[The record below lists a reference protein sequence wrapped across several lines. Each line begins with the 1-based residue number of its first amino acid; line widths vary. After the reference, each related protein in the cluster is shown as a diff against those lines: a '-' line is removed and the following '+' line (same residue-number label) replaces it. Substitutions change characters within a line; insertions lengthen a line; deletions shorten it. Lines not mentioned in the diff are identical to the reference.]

1 MAENEGWIEFDGKI
15 KDIGNHGK
23 SRGISLSACTNELDI
38 GRHIVGKFKFVDSAP
53 NDTEYLNRKKQN
65 LLTKRIDFIN
75 ERKTF
80 CAQNKLSIYARKY
93 GLPEEQALTMTNLD
107 FYFAIWLQL
116 DLFTSQETQQDPQ
129 LEKSFADITHQ
140 LQQLSIDV
148 HKPFTLR
155 GEDGVR
161 EQYSK
166 AEYALDKELEVV
178 VAKGNVATYKV
189 IKAEY
194 SKLKQQL
201 ALQSDKALQ
210 RNSYIESLTAPKYVV
225 EAVVEDID
233 EGYTKNALSQLDK
246 RVDAYIKDPQ
256 ALMKR
261 KGK

>member
-1 MAENEGWIEFDGKI
+1 VLFR
-15 KDIGNHGK
+15 
-23 SRGISLSACTNELDI
+23 S
-38 GRHIVGKFKFVDSAP
+38 
-53 NDTEYLNRKKQN
+53 
-65 LLTKRIDFIN
+65 
-75 ERKTF
+75 
-80 CAQNKLSIYARKY
+80 KLSIYARKY

-178 VAKGNVATYKV
+178 VAKENVLTYKV

-210 RNSYIESLTAPKYVV
+210 RNSYIESLTAPK
-225 EAVVEDID
+225 
-233 EGYTKNALSQLDK
+233 
-246 RVDAYIKDPQ
+246 
-256 ALMKR
+256 
-261 KGK
+261 

>member
-1 MAENEGWIEFDGKI
+1 MSDNDNWIDFDSKI
-15 KDIGNHGK
+15 QSIGNKGK
-23 SRGISLSACTNELDI
+23 SRGCSLSAFTNEQDI
-38 GRHIVGKFKFVDSAP
+38 GRVIVGKFKFVDSAP
-53 NDTEYLNRKKQN
+53 SDTEYLNRKKQH
-65 LLTKRIDFIN
+65 LLSKRIESVN
-75 ERKTF
+75 NQKTF
-80 CAQNKLSIYARKY
+80 CAQNKLSSLARKY
-93 GLPEEQALTMTNLD
+93 GLPEEQALTIENLD
-107 FYFAIWLQL
+107 FYFAIWTQL
-116 DLFTSQETQQDPQ
+116 DSFASQEAHQDPQ
-129 LEKSFADITHQ
+129 LEKSFVDVTHQ

-161 EQYSK
+161 ETYSK
-166 AEYALDKELEVV
+166 TEYALDKELEVV
-178 VAKGNVATYKV
+178 VPKENISTYKV

-194 SKLKQQL
+194 SKLKRQL

-210 RNSYIESLTAPKYVV
+210 RNSFLESLTAPKYVV

-246 RVDAYIKDPQ
+246 RVDAYIRDPT